1 MPSPDP
7 DDTGTAVGAPGGD
20 VLGAADSIL
29 ELETALRRS
38 GRSENGIQSVL
49 TDVRQLREFAGNRS
63 LLEFQRTDVM
73 AFLHWLETE
82 LGHKPA
88 SMKRKLASV
97 RLLFDFYRRQEKLD
111 ANPADGIGIVSPAA
125 QRPLPLTPAQSR
137 RLVSA
142 ASSDN
147 RWHVLVLLMLTAGL
161 KREEVVRLRWTDV
174 SREFRTGVTQIAI
187 RGRSPD
193 AVKARTLTVPRVT
206 ADALQRLA
214 DSLPRSAQASGSV
227 LGLSARGVG
236 YAVAQ
241 CTDRAGL
248 GHLEIT
254 PQRLRDTF
262 AVGLLATL
270 RKREVAQS
278 RGLSPRGQAD
288 VRRGFEQGFLRIL
301 GVGRN
306 RALINYYRAA
316 LVESEDADGAEG
328 VFLRDRDFASA
339 DEL

>member
-7 DDTGTAVGAPGGD
+7 GTVLHAPPGGFG
-20 VLGAADSIL
+20 GADFIQ
-29 ELETALRRS
+29 ELETTLRRS
-38 GRSENGIQSVL
+38 GRSENGIQAVL
-49 TDVRQLREFAGNRS
+49 TDVRQLLEFAANRS
-63 LLEFQRTDVM
+63 LLEFQGSDVM
-73 AFLHWLETE
+73 AFLRWLETE
-82 LGHKPA
+82 RGHKPA

-97 RLLFDFYRRQEKLD
+97 RLLFDFYCRHGKVD
-111 ANPADGIGIVSPAA
+111 ANPAEGIGIVSPTP

-137 RLVSA
+137 RLVLA
-142 ASSDN
+142 ASSHP

-161 KREEVVRLRWTDV
+161 KREEMVRLSWTDV
-174 SREFRTGVTQIAI
+174 SRDVRTGMTQITI

-193 AVKARTLTVPRVT
+193 AVNARTLSVPRVT
-206 ADALQRLA
+206 AAALQRLA
-214 DSLPRSAQASGSV
+214 DSLRPSAQGGGSV
-227 LGLSARGVG
+227 VGISARGIS

-241 CTDRAGL
+241 CADRAGL
-248 GHLEIT
+248 GHLNIT

-270 RKREVAQS
+270 RRREVAQS
-278 RGLSPRGQAD
+278 RGLSPRGRAD

-316 LVESEDADGAEG
+316 LVEGEDADGAEG

>member
-20 VLGAADSIL
+20 VGAADSIQ

-63 LLEFQRTDVM
+63 LLEFQRADVM

-82 LGHKPA
+82 RGHKPA

-174 SREFRTGVTQIAI
+174 SRDFRTRVTQIVHT
-187 RGRSPD
+187 G
-193 AVKARTLTVPRVT
+193 TVTR
-206 ADALQRLA
+206 R
-214 DSLPRSAQASGSV
+214 AQGS
-227 LGLSARGVG
+227 
-236 YAVAQ
+236 Y
-241 CTDRAGL
+241 TDRAASDRRRASAAGRQSSAKCSGERLCAGSERSGSGL
-248 GHLEIT
+248 RGGSMCRPRRSWAPRHH
-254 PQRLRDTF
+254 P
-262 AVGLLATL
+262 ATV
-270 RKREVAQS
+270 KRY
-278 RGLSPRGQAD
+278 
-288 VRRGFEQGFLRIL
+288 VRRRTP
-301 GVGRN
+301 R
-306 RALINYYRAA
+306 
-316 LVESEDADGAEG
+316 DAEEKRSSTIAW
-328 VFLRDRDFASA
+328 VVASRSGGCS
-339 DEL
+339 

>member
-7 DDTGTAVGAPGGD
+7 ERAATSIGAPDGGAG
-20 VLGAADSIL
+20 GADFIR
-29 ELETALRRS
+29 ELERTLRRS
-38 GRSENGIQSVL
+38 GRSENGIQAVL
-49 TDVRQLREFAGNRS
+49 TDVRQLLEFAGNRS
-63 LLEFQRTDVM
+63 LLEFQGPDVM
-73 AFLHWLETE
+73 AFLRWLETE
-82 LGHKPA
+82 RGHKPA
-88 SMKRKLASV
+88 SIRRKLTSV
-97 RLLFDFYRRQEKLD
+97 RLLFDFYRRQGKID
-111 ANPADGIGIVSPAA
+111 ANPAHGIGIVSPTP

-142 ASSDN
+142 ASSDR

-161 KREEVVRLRWTDV
+161 KREEVVRLSWTDV
-174 SREFRTGVTQIAI
+174 SRDVRTGVTQITI
-187 RGRSPD
+187 RGRSPG
-193 AVKARTLTVPRVT
+193 AVNARTLSIPRVT
-206 ADALQRLA
+206 AEALQRLA
-214 DSLPRSAQASGSV
+214 DSLPGSAQGSGAV
-227 LGLSARGVG
+227 LGLSARGVD

-241 CTDRAGL
+241 CADRASL
-248 GHLEIT
+248 GHLKIT

-262 AVGLLATL
+262 AVGILSTL

-278 RGLSPRGQAD
+278 RVLSPRGQAD

-316 LVESEDADGAEG
+316 LVEREDTDGAEG